1 MIGKQL
7 YQAALRVDHLIGKL
21 KQMSIREGE
30 RVINTADGFHAPQ
43 QLRRMM
49 VNFIKK
55 ELITNTKVTVWTP
68 PAHLPRWSSPCCSE
82 GAYPPTSSN
91 QSVLMRRAQLSIAA
105 KVVRPTDLFNNDK
118 S

>member
-68 PAHLPRWSSPCCSE
+68 PAPPRSSSPCCSE

-105 KVVRPTDLFNNDK
+105 KVVRPTDLFNNVK

>member
-68 PAHLPRWSSPCCSE
+68 PAPPRWSSPCCSE

-91 QSVLMRRAQLSIAA
+91 QSVLMRRVQLSIAA
-105 KVVRPTDLFNNDK
+105 
-118 S
+118 

>member
-68 PAHLPRWSSPCCSE
+68 PAPPPWSSPCCSE

-105 KVVRPTDLFNNDK
+105 KVVRRTDLFNNVK